1 MTIAAAAMKVL
12 LLHEHVAN
20 HAADHAAQ
28 KSAQHGVAGVSG
40 GLAERPDRNDRG
52 RRAAVSWKSRNGS
65 PTRRSWKSPDD
76 AVQSNRHITQLSSAF
91 NGEAD
96 GSTGAFVWAWAAMIC

>member
-28 KSAQHGVAGVSG
+28 KSAQHGVAGISG
-40 GLAERPDRNDRG
+40 GLLAERPNRNDRG
-52 RRAAVSWKSRNGS
+52 RRHEPPGHSRNGS
-65 PTRRSWKSPDD
+65 PT
-76 AVQSNRHITQLSSAF
+76 
-91 NGEAD
+91 
-96 GSTGAFVWAWAAMIC
+96 